1 MTDQISDAR
10 LFLPVTLGSLTLAN
24 RIAMAPLTRS
34 RAGADGVPSPLAATY
49 YAQRASAGLLI
60 TEATNISAEGRG
72 YAWTPGIFTP
82 AQVAGWK
89 AITQA
94 VHAQGGRIFMQLW
107 HTGRISHPSLQPG
120 GVPPVAPSAI
130 RPEGQAF
137 TEAGFVPF
145 ETPRALSADEM
156 PRLIEDYRKAA
167 ENAKAAGLDGVEI
180 HGANGYLLEQFL
192 RDATNTRTDD
202 WGGSIENRARL
213 LLAATD
219 AAISVFG
226 ADRVGVRLSPV
237 TPANDAGQDSDPA
250 ALYGHV
256 ATELGRRGIAFI
268 HVIEGATGG
277 PRDNQP
283 FDYAAL
289 RKAFG
294 RHGWIVNNG
303 YDRAAA
309 IAAIDEGRAD
319 MVAFGRPFIS
329 NPDLVDRL
337 RRNAPLAPLDRDTL
351 YGGGAKGYVD
361 YPTLDGRVAAA

>member
-49 YAQRASAGLLI
+49 YAQRAAAGLLI

-120 GVPPVAPSAI
+120 GVPPVAPSTI

-192 RDATNTRTDD
+192 RDATNTRSDD

-351 YGGGAKGYVD
+351 YGGGARGYVD